1 MDISVIIPLYNEAE
15 SLPPLYEW
23 ITRVMNEHKFTYE
36 IIFVNDGSTDNSW
49 QVIKQISVESQESIV
64 ESPSGAAGLSSVS
77 ASNQSSV
84 SDSGQSSV
92 SETVSQRSGLI
103 RAICFRR
110 NYGKSAA
117 LYCGFKAAQG
127 DVVITMDADLQDSPD
142 EIPELYRMIAE
153 DGYDL
158 VSGWKQKRYD
168 NALTKNLP
176 SKLFNAT
183 ARRVTGI
190 RLHDMNCGLKAYR
203 KEVVKNI
210 EVFSEM
216 HRYIP
221 YLAKNAGF
229 TKIGEKVVQHRKREF
244 GESKFGMSRF
254 VNGYLDLMTIW
265 FLNKFGKQPMH
276 FFGLVGSLM
285 FLIGAIAICVVI
297 GMKIHA
303 LCTVGTSMLLGV
315 NPYFHISILM
325 MILGCMLFLAGFL
338 GELIIRNSQSRND
351 YLIKEEI

>member
-1 MDISVIIPLYNEAE
+1 MDISVLVPLYNEAE
-15 SLPPLYEW
+15 SLPSLHEW
-23 ITRVMNEHKFTYE
+23 IVRVMKAHAFTYE
-36 IIFVNDGSTDNSW
+36 IIFVNDGSTDSSW
-49 QVIKQISVESQESIV
+49 QVI
-64 ESPSGAAGLSSVS
+64 
-77 ASNQSSV
+77 QSLRKEDNNV
-84 SDSGQSSV
+84 RG
-92 SETVSQRSGLI
+92 
-103 RAICFRR
+103 ICFRR

-117 LYCGFKAAQG
+117 LHCGFQAVKG

-142 EIPELYRMIAE
+142 EIPELYRMIKE
-153 DGYDL
+153 EGYDL

-168 NALTKNLP
+168 NKLTKNLP

-190 RLHDMNCGLKAYR
+190 QLHDMNCGLKAYR
-203 KEVVKNI
+203 QEVVKNI

-254 VNGYLDLMTIW
+254 VNGYLDLMTLW

-276 FFGLVGSLM
+276 FFGLVGSVM
-285 FLIGAIAICVVI
+285 FILGFVAIVVVGA
-297 GMKIHA
+297 MKLYA
-303 LCTVGTSMLLGV
+303 LSHGVRAMLVGV
-315 NPYFHISILM
+315 NPYFHLSILM

-338 GELIIRNSQSRND
+338 GELIIRNSTERNN
-351 YLIKEEI
+351 YLIKEEL